1 MVCRM
6 APIATDGAAAFIGEP
21 SMPKVYT
28 ACRGADAAAQIGRQR
43 LRG

>member
-21 SMPKVYT
+21 SMPRSIRHV
-28 ACRGADAAAQIGRQR
+28 AAQTQQPR
-43 LRG
+43 LGGKG